1 MSVCL
6 MQTHDKP
13 VGVIVRWNALWAST
27 EQRQACAEDGTG
39 VCFSL
44 VCPTLASAALT
55 HVLTLTHIL
64 QHTQLDYDS
73 PPLTHLLSHRVLRK
87 GALQEHYNVI
97 GSPFLP
103 FLLLSPGVSLFL
115 PSLSPCPVYSS
126 FLWVFVQPVPLPVP
140 LFFWLPVLRG
150 FPFPLK
156 KMSPFIVHY
165 VQCALKQ

>member
-27 EQRQACAEDGTG
+27 EQRQDCAEDGTG

-126 FLWVFVQPVPLPVP
+126 FLWVFVQPVPPSSPSMLLIAHVTGLP
-140 LFFWLPVLRG
+140 LTAG
-150 FPFPLK
+150 K
-156 KMSPFIVHY
+156 D
-165 VQCALKQ
+165 